1 MSGRVYCPECGT
13 SYANPYEVLDDAQCG
28 VRLTGDTWCNGRLTS
43 AEEAIRS
50 LARAR
55 ATAHAAG
62 YGEGVATIVVDLRR
76 QAEGLDLTGEKKLAR
91 YVGGLARRYADGAHV
106 GAAKKGGG

>member
-1 MSGRVYCPECGT
+1 MSGGYVAGRRCDACGCESPRSPLCGECET
-13 SYANPYEVLDDAQCG
+13 AERYED
-28 VRLTGDTWCNGRLTS
+28 RL
-43 AEEAIRS
+43 EA
-50 LARAR
+50 AR

-62 YGEGVATIVVDLRR
+62 YGEAVATIVVDLRR

-106 GAAKKGGG
+106 GAAKKGGDK